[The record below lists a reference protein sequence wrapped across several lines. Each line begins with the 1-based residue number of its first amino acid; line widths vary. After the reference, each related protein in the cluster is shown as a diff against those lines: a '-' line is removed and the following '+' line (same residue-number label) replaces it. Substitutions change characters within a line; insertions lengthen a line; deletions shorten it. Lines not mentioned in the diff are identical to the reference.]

1 MNAPKPTRN
10 SAPSPPTRSGNSET
24 PAAPQIRDDT
34 IVALSTAPGRGAIA
48 LIRMSGPEAY
58 QIGRSI
64 VARWPD
70 AARRVQLSTLNDP
83 VDGLEIDQGMVTR
96 FNAPHSYTGENMVE
110 IACHGGVAVTT
121 AVLNALIGRG
131 AREAE
136 PGEFTQRAVLHGKL
150 DILQAEAV
158 ADLVDARTTAARGLA
173 LSQLHGLLS
182 SQVNGLRESVLQIE
196 ALLAYDL
203 DFPDEDDGPVA
214 AGRITEAALRVID
227 RLSDLLATA
236 PLAEVAS
243 DGALVVIAGA
253 PNVGKSSLFNALV
266 GSRRAIV
273 TDLPGTT
280 RDAIEA
286 RLDAPHWPL
295 RLIDTAGLRETQ
307 DTVERLGIEV
317 SEQHIRRAHVVLV
330 CDDNDDQLLVAL
342 ETVGAL
348 THAPRIPVRT
358 KVDRRSDVEPS
369 AAVRGAVAVSAT
381 TGLGLEHLLASIEQ
395 QLAATLGAV
404 PIDQPVLTRTRHR
417 VALEHARSEMKL
429 FADAWAS
436 RSVPSVVAAV
446 HVRSASAALDELIGS
461 VEVDDILEQV
471 FRTFCVGK

>member
-1 MNAPKPTRN
+1 
-10 SAPSPPTRSGNSET
+10 
-24 PAAPQIRDDT
+24 
-34 IVALSTAPGRGAIA
+34 
-48 LIRMSGPEAY
+48 
-58 QIGRSI
+58 
-64 VARWPD
+64 
-70 AARRVQLSTLNDP
+70 
-83 VDGLEIDQGMVTR
+83 
-96 FNAPHSYTGENMVE
+96 MVE

-121 AVLNALIGRG
+121 AVLNALIGGG

-182 SQVNGLRESVLQIE
+182 SKINGLRESVLQIE

-203 DFPDEDDGPVA
+203 DFPDEDDGPIA
-214 AGRITEAALRVID
+214 AGRITEAAQCVID
-227 RLSDLLATA
+227 RLSDLLQTA

-317 SEQHIRRAHVVLV
+317 SEQHIRKAHVVLV
-330 CDDNDDQLLVAL
+330 CDDNDEQLRVAL
-342 ETVGAL
+342 ETVGTL
-348 THAPRIPVRT
+348 TRAPLIPVRT
-358 KVDRRSDVEPS
+358 KVDQRSDT
-369 AAVRGAVAVSAT
+369 AGLGGTVAVSAT

-395 QLAATLGAV
+395 QLAATLGGV
-404 PIDQPVLTRTRHR
+404 PIDQPVLTRARHR
-417 VALEHARSEMKL
+417 VALEHARSEMQL

-446 HVRSASAALDELIGS
+446 HVRSASTTLDELIGS
-461 VEVDDILEQV
+461 VDVDDILEQV